1 MHVRFAALQGSNCW
15 DYVMSYVL
23 CPCGAAQLYDE
34 YRAHSLMLKEAELQR
49 TTWRRRRRLPALIE
63 EDENEEQET
72 GV

>member
-1 MHVRFAALQGSNCW
+1 
-15 DYVMSYVL
+15 MSYVL

-49 TTWRRRRRLPALIE
+49 TAWRRRRRLPALVE

>member
-15 DYVMSYVL
+15 DYIMSYVL

-34 YRAHSLMLKEAELQR
+34 YRAHSLVLKEAELQK
-49 TTWRRRRRLPALIE
+49 TAWRRRRRRLSALIE
-63 EDENEEQET
+63 EEENEEET